1 MVLIII
7 IFMII
12 IIIIILIMYTLCE
25 SNLIISG
32 KINIPRGKIL
42 YVHLIIKETL
52 ILKTFTLHF
61 RLLSIS
67 VGLTGKNNTD

>member
-7 IFMII
+7 IFM
-12 IIIIILIMYTLCE
+12 IIIILIMYTLCE

-61 RLLSIS
+61 RLLSTS